1 MNTTEIV
8 TAVLIH
14 IVVPFAG
21 LAWYVILCQR
31 LRRQGASPGFLQQ
44 LFLIFFCWGG
54 LLLLVLTALFWQW
67 SGMATLG
74 AGFLYLIAPFLLAA
88 IAFSLRSVESPSVAQ
103 RIAFRACLSYYLA
116 LILLYASALLFS
128 RR

>member
-14 IVVPFAG
+14 LGVPFAG
-21 LAWYVILCQR
+21 LMWYLVLCRR
-31 LRRQGASPGFLQQ
+31 LRQQGASPAFLRQ

-67 SGMATLG
+67 SGMASLG
-74 AGFLYLIAPFLLAA
+74 AGFLVFVAPFLLG
-88 IAFSLRSVESPSVAQ
+88 SVAFNLTRIEHPSPAQ
-103 RIAFRACLSYYLA
+103 RLALGACLSYYGA
-116 LILLYASALLFS
+116 LILFFGSAVLFS
-128 RR
+128 HR

>member
-14 IVVPFAG
+14 LVVPSAG
-21 LAWYVILCQR
+21 LAWYLL
-31 LRRQGASPGFLQQ
+31 LRRRLQQQGASSAFLWQ

-74 AGFLYLIAPFLLAA
+74 AGFLYFIAPFLIGAV
-88 IAFSLRSVESPSVAQ
+88 AFSLTGIERRSVAQ
-103 RIAFRACLSYYLA
+103 QIALRACLSYYAA